1 MVSSALKTTIN
12 NVKDNQNDRK
22 KFFEWED
29 KEMEISDLCCVQN
42 QSSVDTKPIRSKN
55 RFGVTCIRKM

>member
-22 KFFEWED
+22 NNFEWED

-42 QSSVDTKPIRSKN
+42 QGSVDTKPIRCKN
-55 RFGVTCIRKM
+55 RFGVICIRKM

>member
-22 KFFEWED
+22 KNFEWED

-42 QSSVDTKPIRSKN
+42 
-55 RFGVTCIRKM
+55 

>member
-29 KEMEISDLCCVQN
+29 KEMEISDLYCAQN
-42 QSSVDTKPIRSKN
+42 
-55 RFGVTCIRKM
+55 